1 MTNHDK
7 INTLV
12 KIASLEFDRSKEKVY
27 RVFTGFPIQIA
38 FVGTDNYFS
47 LRNTLDDLYNYN
59 KEISNTI
66 SYKNFEKELIKLVK
80 YLITENRKSTNE
92 DFQNI
97 INRFLE
103 SPIIEHEVFHE
114 IFGIILNIPE
124 KNFGKFSIYNITL
137 SEEILKNKYIF
148 GSDYNRY
155 FEDRKSDYFIGI
167 KIKARDHLK
176 AKEISFEICE
186 YVENIFNYM
195 IGDLKHLRMVG
206 ILNYRNWI
214 SREIITCNEKSI
226 NHSSESEIKLLI
238 DIDDDHFLTSSNGN
252 RQIWDLLNNENK
264 TKIQER
270 ILKSIIWIGNGVYD
284 TSSSKALLQ
293 FIFAI
298 EGMLQYDLKSFIS
311 PSIVSQLSESIAFI
325 LEDETEK
332 RKEISK
338 LFKKLYKERSSI
350 AHGNQKTI
358 ELEDLTLAF
367 QLSKMLIIK
376 LLTKKPY
383 CSFSTIDQLNDEITN
398 LKFR

>member
-12 KIASLEFDRSKEKVY
+12 KIASLDFDTSKEKIY
-27 RVFTGFPIQIA
+27 RVFTSAPFRIA
-38 FVGTDNYFS
+38 FVGTDNYFT
-47 LRNTLDDLYNYN
+47 LRSTLDDLYNYN
-59 KEISNTI
+59 EEISNTI
-66 SYKNFEKELIKLVK
+66 SYKNFEKEIIKLVK
-80 YLITENRKSTNE
+80 QLIEENRKATIE
-92 DFQNI
+92 DFRNI
-97 INRFLE
+97 INDFLKM
-103 SPIIEHEVFHE
+103 PIMEHEVFHE
-114 IFGIILNIPE
+114 IYGIILDIPE
-124 KNFGKFSIYNITL
+124 KNFGKFSIYNVTL
-137 SEEILKNKYIF
+137 AEYILKSKYIF
-148 GSDYNRY
+148 GSDFDHY
-155 FEDRKSDYFIGI
+155 FEDRKSDNFVGI
-167 KIKARDHLK
+167 KIKARDYLK
-176 AKEISFEICE
+176 AKEISFDICE

-226 NHSSESEIKLLI
+226 NHSSESDVKLLI
-238 DIDDDHFLTSSNGN
+238 DVNDDHFVKSSNGN
-252 RQIWDLLNNENK
+252 KQIWDLLNNDNK
-264 TKIQER
+264 TKFQDR
-270 ILKSIIWIGNGVYD
+270 IFKSIIWIGNGVYD

-325 LEDETEK
+325 LEDEIEK
-332 RKEISK
+332 RKDISK

-376 LLTKKPY
+376 LLTKEPY

-398 LKFR
+398 LKFK